1 MKSVLAVKS
10 WGTRPDVSSWEMSM
24 AHVSLLVKKGATMCV
39 AVFVQVYVHR
49 KTREQTYVIP
59 QVPLI
64 MLFEIG
70 SLTALKLT
78 R

>member
-1 MKSVLAVKS
+1 
-10 WGTRPDVSSWEMSM
+10 M

-39 AVFVQVYVHR
+39 IVFVQVYVHR

-64 MLFEIG
+64 MLFETG

-78 R
+78 S